1 MDDSYIIDME
11 ICNIDNNIIIEN
23 EDSIMSIEFI
33 EDNDIIAR
41 SIVVNLNNLEL

>member
-33 EDNDIIAR
+33 NNGAIITKSAV
-41 SIVVNLNNLEL
+41 IDLGILEI

>member
-1 MDDSYIIDME
+1 MDDSYIINAE
-11 ICNIDNNIIIEN
+11 ICDTNNNIIIEN

>member
-1 MDDSYIIDME
+1 MDDSYIINAE
-11 ICNIDNNIIIEN
+11 ICDTNDTIIIEN

-33 EDNDIIAR
+33 EDNDIIER

>member
-1 MDDSYIIDME
+1 MNNDIIINAEMCDANDT
-11 ICNIDNNIIIEN
+11 IFIEN
-23 EDSIMSIEFI
+23 EDNIMSIEFI